1 MLCVGVVGAIRA
13 SLPARSRVVRMDGIL
28 DPNPPMARQDAREL
42 AEKLNPV
49 IGFYDPLGLSSANFW
64 EKGNDFTYGWIRQAE
79 IKHGRVAMAAFVG
92 YLVQASGTHWAFP
105 LHRYALGAGGT
116 ETLAYT
122 PGLSPPEQW
131 DALPLEARW
140 QIVLFVGFLEWWSE
154 FAPEVHYT
162 KGGKPGYFPP
172 FDDRKTDNRIGQG
185 FGWPNPFAVPP
196 LYQPFGPA
204 NFFPNP
210 LKGKGLAVNP
220 GEPSAEEKERGLL
233 IEINNGR
240 LAMIGIMGFLAEAK
254 VPGAVPFLEGKIKAY
269 AGEVMSPFEPVTVAV
284 AAGQAAASAAASAA
298 PAAVETVKAA
308 VEAAVES
315 PAVEAAGAAVEAAAS
330 AL

>member
-1 MLCVGVVGAIRA
+1 MGAKAVLLCVGVVSAFRA
-13 SLPARSRVVRMDGIL
+13 LPNDVTAAARARGVRMEAVRPEAI
-28 DPNPPMARQDAREL
+28 EL
-42 AEKLNPV
+42 AEQLNPA
-49 IGFYDPLGLSSANFW
+49 IGYWDPLGLATANFW
-64 EKGNDFTYGWIRQAE
+64 EKGNDFTYGWIRNAE

-92 YLVQASGTHWAFP
+92 YCVQASGAHWVFP
-105 LHRYALGAGGT
+105 LHRYALGAAGT

-131 DALPLEARW
+131 DALPIEARW

-162 KGGKPGYFPP
+162 KNEGKPGYFPP

-210 LKGKGLAVNP
+210 LKGQDGFANP
-220 GEPSAEEKERGLL
+220 GEPSAEAKARGLVV
-233 IEINNGR
+233 EINNGR
-240 LAMIGIMGFLAEAK
+240 LAMIGIMGFLAESK
-254 VPGAVPFLEGKIKAY
+254 VPGAVPLLEGKIKAY

-284 AAGQAAASAAASAA
+284 ANAGQAAASAA
-298 PAAVETVKAA
+298 PTAVETVKAA
-308 VEAAVES
+308 VEASAGAALE
-315 PAVEAAGAAVEAAAS
+315 AAAGA
-330 AL
+330 L